1 MNAATAVGATLLLM
15 LGGAWLVAVFDRI
28 AAALV
33 ARRPVG
39 SLWLG
44 PLQSGASLLVSRTNQ
59 TEHPDALNWALA
71 PALYLVLAFVGV
83 ALVPF
88 STSGALVDIPAGI
101 VLWGAVESLTVVA
114 VFLHGWSANAL
125 FPLLGAYRYVA
136 VGLPIML
143 VSMFVLIAAALPA
156 QSLALGAIVQSQA
169 GLWNVVRQPLGL
181 PLFLLLGL
189 SLTLRGPFNYA
200 DSADLAGGTDA
211 ERSGPPRAVWQW
223 ARLSMAVSFSAMAAT
238 VFLGGPLGP
247 AWGTAQL
254 GPLWLTL
261 KTIVILALLVATSHL
276 LARMPPSRM
285 LTLLWTV
292 LLPLSFVGLVAAG
305 IEAAP

>member
-156 QSLALGAIVQSQA
+156 QSLAIGAIVQSQA

-247 AWGTAQL
+247 AWGTAEL

-261 KTIVILALLVATSHL
+261 KTAVVLALLVAASHL

-285 LTLLWTV
+285 LTLLWTF

>member
-1 MNAATAVGATLLLM
+1 LNAATAVGATLLLM

-156 QSLALGAIVQSQA
+156 QSLAIGAIVQSQA

-247 AWGTAQL
+247 AWGTAEL

-261 KTIVILALLVATSHL
+261 KTAVVLALLVAASHL

>member
-1 MNAATAVGATLLLM
+1 M
-15 LGGAWLVAVFDRI
+15 LGGAWLAAVFDLI
-28 AAALV
+28 AVALV
-33 ARRPVG
+33 ARKPVG
-39 SLWLG
+39 SPWLA
-44 PLQSGASLLVSRTNQ
+44 PLRRAAAQLAASPNR
-59 TEHPDALNWALA
+59 TEHPDGLNWALA
-71 PALYLVLAFVGV
+71 PVLYLALAFVGV

-88 STSGALVDIPAGI
+88 STSGALADLPAGI
-101 VLWGAVESLTVVA
+101 VLWGAVESLTVIA
-114 VFLHGWSANAL
+114 VFLHGWSANSL
-125 FPLLGAYRYVA
+125 FPLIGAYRYVA
-136 VGLPIML
+136 IGLPVML

-169 GLWNVVRQPLGL
+169 GLWNIVRQPLGL

-247 AWGTAQL
+247 AWGTVDL
-254 GPLWLTL
+254 GLLWLAA
-261 KTIVILALLVATSHL
+261 KTVVVLALLVAASHL

-305 IEAAP
+305 IEATW

>member
-1 MNAATAVGATLLLM
+1 
-15 LGGAWLVAVFDRI
+15 
-28 AAALV
+28 
-33 ARRPVG
+33 
-39 SLWLG
+39 
-44 PLQSGASLLVSRTNQ
+44 
-59 TEHPDALNWALA
+59 
-71 PALYLVLAFVGV
+71 LYLVLAFVGV

-247 AWGTAQL
+247 AWGTAEL

-261 KTIVILALLVATSHL
+261 KTAVVLALLVAASHL

>member
-1 MNAATAVGATLLLM
+1 LNAATVAAALLLM
-15 LGGAWLVAVFDRI
+15 LGGAWLAAVFDRI
-28 AAALV
+28 ATALV
-33 ARRPVG
+33 ARRPIG
-39 SLWLG
+39 SPWLG
-44 PLQSGASLLVSRTNQ
+44 PLRCGAAHLARRPNR
-59 TEHPDALNWALA
+59 TEHPDGLNWALA
-71 PALYLVLAFVGV
+71 PALYLALAFVGM
-83 ALVPF
+83 ALVPLSKAGAIVDL
-88 STSGALVDIPAGI
+88 STSI

-125 FPLLGAYRYVA
+125 FPLIGAYRYVA
-136 VGLPIML
+136 IGLPVML
-143 VSMFVLIAAALPA
+143 ISMFVLIAAALPA

-169 GLWNVVRQPLGL
+169 GLWNIVRQPLGF

-211 ERSGPPRAVWQW
+211 ERSGPPRALWQW

-247 AWGTAQL
+247 AWATAGF
-254 GPLWLTL
+254 GPLWLAA
-261 KTIVILALLVATSHL
+261 KTVVVLALLVAASHL

-292 LLPLSFVGLVAAG
+292 LLPLSFVGLVVAG
-305 IEAAP
+305 IEASL

>member
-33 ARRPVG
+33 ARRPI
-39 SLWLG
+39 G
-44 PLQSGASLLVSRTNQ
+44 PLWSAPLRSGASLLVGRANR
-59 TEHPDALNWALA
+59 TEHPDELNWALA

-88 STSGALVDIPAGI
+88 SAGGALVDIPAGI

-305 IEAAP
+305 IEATS

>member
-1 MNAATAVGATLLLM
+1 M

-44 PLQSGASLLVSRTNQ
+44 PLQSGASLLVSRTNR

-156 QSLALGAIVQSQA
+156 QSLAIGAIVQSQA

-247 AWGTAQL
+247 AWGTAEL

-261 KTIVILALLVATSHL
+261 KTAVVLALLVAASHL

>member
-1 MNAATAVGATLLLM
+1 MTAATSAAALLLM
-15 LGGAWLVAVFDRI
+15 LGGAWLAAVFDRV

-33 ARRPVG
+33 ARRPIR
-39 SLWLG
+39 SPWLA
-44 PLQSGASLLVSRTNQ
+44 PLQSAAASLARLPNR
-59 TEHPDALNWALA
+59 TEHPDGLNWALA
-71 PALYLVLAFVGV
+71 PALYLALAFVGM

-88 STSGALVDIPAGI
+88 STSGALVDLPAGI

-114 VFLHGWSANAL
+114 VFLHGWSANSL
-125 FPLLGAYRYVA
+125 FPLIGAYRYVA
-136 VGLPIML
+136 IGLPVML

-169 GLWNVVRQPLGL
+169 GLWNIVRQPLGL

-211 ERSGPPRAVWQW
+211 ERSGPPRALWQW

-247 AWGTAQL
+247 AWGTIEL
-254 GPLWLTL
+254 GPLWLAA
-261 KTIVILALLVATSHL
+261 KTVVVLALLVAASHL

-305 IEAAP
+305 IEAAL